1 MEHLSIKNVFNSF
14 YVSLNVLY
22 YILEITL
29 IVIAIMIQYDDNITS
44 TICNICYIISILII
58 MYILR
63 DLTIQ
68 LCNLLNK
75 NLKLNG
81 IQLLEMSLKYKIAI
95 GICIIFITLQTI
107 DDGFSYIWRYNNISF
122 ICLYYFV
129 IILFKIPVS
138 SQQNLNTNVINM
150 NGLDYGTGMA
160 YNYYYGYLRIILPS
174 TGTENKGIYEK
185 LENFEDIHNIIIS
198 IKKLFILIPFS
209 TYIPPDLKQL
219 SYEWMENVQEL
230 EQEVRNRAGIKNR
243 SYHNN
248 IYKIYPGGDTN
259 SIEPVYLAVE
269 GATPLLTFFEV
280 QKHFHPESAIYI
292 KYSRQIIEAFYLKL
306 KELIYN
312 DLDCRDL
319 CELIYYEDY
328 NSDGTKVNIAEVIL
342 KRISILKDSEYTNH
356 TD

>member
-1 MEHLSIKNVFNSF
+1 MDHLCLKNVSDLF
-14 YVSLNVLY
+14 YY
-22 YILEITL
+22 E
-29 IVIAIMIQYDDNITS
+29 DNIIS
-44 TICNICYIISILII
+44 TIYNICNIVSMLII
-58 MYILR
+58 IYILC
-63 DLTIQ
+63 DLIIQ
-68 LCNLLNK
+68 LCNSLNK

-81 IQLLEMSLKYKIAI
+81 TQVLEMLLKYKIAI
-95 GICIIFITLQTI
+95 EICIILITLQI
-107 DDGFSYIWRYNNISF
+107 FDKGFSYTWRYNNLTF
-122 ICLYYFV
+122 ICLYCFV
-129 IILFKIPVS
+129 IIMFKISVL
-138 SQQNLNTNVINM
+138 SQQNLDTTITNM

-160 YNYYYGYLRIILPS
+160 YSYFYGYLKIILPS
-174 TGTENKGIYEK
+174 TGTENKSIYEK

-219 SYEWMENVQEL
+219 SYGWMENVQEL

-248 IYKIYPGGDTN
+248 IYKIYPDGNTS
-259 SIEPVYLAVE
+259 SIEPIYLAVE

-280 QKHFHPESAIYI
+280 QKHLHPESAIYI
-292 KYSRQIIEAFYLKL
+292 KYSKQIIKAFYLKL

-312 DLDCRDL
+312 DLDCREL

-328 NSDGTKVNIAEVIL
+328 NSDGTKVNIAKVIL
-342 KRISILKDSEYTNH
+342 EKISTLKDSEYTNH

>member
-1 MEHLSIKNVFNSF
+1 MDHLSMRNESDSV
-14 YVSLNVLY
+14 YVSLNIILY
-22 YILEITL
+22 YILEIIF
-29 IVIAIMIQYDDNITS
+29 IVIAVMIKYEDNITS
-44 TICNICYIISILII
+44 TICNISYIVSILII
-58 MYILR
+58 MYILC

-68 LCNLLNK
+68 LCNLLNT
-75 NLKLNG
+75 NLKLNRT
-81 IQLLEMSLKYKIAI
+81 QLLEIPFKYKIAI

-107 DDGFSYIWRYNNISF
+107 NKGFFYIWRYNNITF
-122 ICLYYFV
+122 ICLYCFV
-129 IILFKIPVS
+129 IILFKIPVL
-138 SQQNLNTNVINM
+138 SQQNLDTNVINM

-174 TGTENKGIYEK
+174 TGTENK
-185 LENFEDIHNIIIS
+185 
-198 IKKLFILIPFS
+198 
-209 TYIPPDLKQL
+209 DLKQL

-248 IYKIYPGGDTN
+248 IYKIYPGGNTN

-280 QKHFHPESAIYI
+280 QKHFHPESKIYK

-328 NSDGTKVNIAEVIL
+328 NSDGTKVNIAKVIL
-342 KRISILKDSEYTNH
+342 ERMSILKDSEYTNH